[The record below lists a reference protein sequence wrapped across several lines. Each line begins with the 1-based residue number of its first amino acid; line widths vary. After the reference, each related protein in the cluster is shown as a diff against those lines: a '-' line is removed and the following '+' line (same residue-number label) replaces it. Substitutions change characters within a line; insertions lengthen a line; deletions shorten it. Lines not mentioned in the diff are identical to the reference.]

1 VKELRFNIFGAHIL
15 VVGGQGAWRTYY
27 YGAEGKRRP
36 ADFIIP
42 GDVAEADLCE
52 YLSDLFHEN
61 ATPRNNS
68 AVQLC

>member
-1 VKELRFNIFGAHIL
+1 MKESKFNIFGAHIL
-15 VVGGQGAWRTYY
+15 VVGEQGAWRTYY

-61 ATPRNNS
+61 ATSRNNS

>member
-1 VKELRFNIFGAHIL
+1 MKELRYNIFGRHIA
-15 VVGGQGAWRTYY
+15 VSGEAGAWRAYY
-27 YGAEGKRRP
+27 FGAEGKRRA

-52 YLSDLFHEN
+52 YLSDLFHEH
-61 ATPRNNS
+61 APPRNNS